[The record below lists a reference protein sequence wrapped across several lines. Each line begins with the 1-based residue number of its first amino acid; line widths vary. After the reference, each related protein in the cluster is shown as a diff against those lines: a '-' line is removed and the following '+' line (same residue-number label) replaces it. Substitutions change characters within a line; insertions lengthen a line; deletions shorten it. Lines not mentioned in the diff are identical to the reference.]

1 MKPEKVIAGK
11 RVLVVDDEKDVLDT
25 LVELLDMCRLDAA
38 SSFSEA
44 KKLLEENP
52 YDIVVLDI
60 MGVDGYEL
68 LKIAN
73 RRSIPAV
80 MLTAHALSSDN
91 LKRSAEEGAAY
102 YAPKDKMD
110 DIAAFLADV
119 FESIDEGKSTWVRV
133 FERLG
138 GFFDKRFHGTG
149 WREQEKEF
157 WEQRMAHLT
166 PYFQTWKEMEEDQ
179 SEENKD

>member
-11 RVLVVDDEKDVLDT
+11 YVLIVDDEKDVLDI
-25 LVELLDMCRLDAA
+25 LVELLDMCKLDTA
-38 SSFSEA
+38 STFGEA
-44 KKLLEENP
+44 KKLLEENQ
-52 YDIVVLDI
+52 YDIAILDI

-73 RRSIPAV
+73 SRHIPAL

-102 YAPKDKMD
+102 YAPKDKID
-110 DIAAFLADV
+110 DIVLFLADV
-119 FESIDEGKSTWVRV
+119 FEALDEGKSPWARM
-133 FERLG
+133 FDRLG
-138 GFFDKRFHGTG
+138 GFYDKRFHGTD

-157 WEQRMAHLT
+157 YEKIM
-166 PYFQTWKEMEEDQ
+166 KQ
-179 SEENKD
+179 SY

>member
-11 RVLVVDDEKDVLDT
+11 YALIVDDEKDVLDI
-25 LVELLDMCRLDAA
+25 LVELLDMCRLDTA
-38 SSFSEA
+38 STFGEA
-44 KKLLEENP
+44 KKLLEENQ
-52 YDIVVLDI
+52 YDIAVLDI
-60 MGVDGYEL
+60 MGVNGYEL

-73 RRSIPAV
+73 SRNIPAV

-110 DIAAFLADV
+110 DIASFLADV
-119 FESIDEGKSTWVRV
+119 FEALDEGKSPWTRMLD
-133 FERLG
+133 RLG
-138 GFFDKRFHGTG
+138 GFYDKKFHGTH

-157 WEQRMAHLT
+157 YEKIMR
-166 PYFQTWKEMEEDQ
+166 Q
-179 SEENKD
+179 SY

>member
-11 RVLVVDDEKDVLDT
+11 YVLIVDDEKDILDT
-25 LVELLDMCRLDAA
+25 LVELLDKCRLDTA

-44 KKLLEENP
+44 KMLLEKNQ
-52 YDIVVLDI
+52 YDIAILDI
-60 MGVDGYEL
+60 MGVDGYEQ

-73 RRSIPAV
+73 SHNIPSV

-102 YAPKDKMD
+102 YAPKDKID
-110 DIAAFLADV
+110 DIVLFLADV
-119 FESIDEGKSTWVRV
+119 FAALDEGKSPWARM
-133 FERLG
+133 FDRLG
-138 GFFDKRFHGTG
+138 GFYDKKFHGTD

-157 WEQRMAHLT
+157 YEKLVR
-166 PYFQTWKEMEEDQ
+166 PGY
-179 SEENKD
+179 